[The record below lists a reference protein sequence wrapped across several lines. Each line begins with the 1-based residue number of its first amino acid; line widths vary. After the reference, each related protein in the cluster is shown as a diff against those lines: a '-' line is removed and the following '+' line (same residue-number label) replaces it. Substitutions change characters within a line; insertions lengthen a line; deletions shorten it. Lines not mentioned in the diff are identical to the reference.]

1 MRFRTIA
8 VSAALGLVFALTA
21 DATIFSSV
29 RGIVHDPQHRPVG
42 GATVILKARASDW
55 SQTAQ
60 TNPEGSF
67 EFAAVP
73 FGEYTLSIAVREFSP
88 VEASLTVTSGS
99 APVLHFSLQLAA
111 MKQTVEVTER
121 PESVAAQT
129 GAPAVMVSR
138 EQVERTPGA
147 DRSGSLAIFTAFV
160 PSASISHNQLHV
172 RGGHMVSWWVDG
184 IPVPNLNIAAN
195 VAPQFDP
202 KDVDYLE
209 MQRGG
214 VSAEY
219 GERTFAVINVVT
231 RSGFERNNQAE
242 LVTSY
247 GNFNTTNNQLSFG
260 SHTQRFAYYASL
272 NGSRADLGLE
282 TPTANI
288 LHDQTSGLGGFTS
301 LIFNATPADQLRF
314 VASFRND
321 HYQIPN
327 TPEQQ
332 SAGIRDLDRERDAF
346 ANFSWV
352 HTFGRGMLLTLAP
365 FYHFNRADFEGGPG
379 DTPFIPEHRR
389 ASQYMGFQAALA
401 AAVGKHNAR
410 VGGMALGQH
419 ENDSFGLTATDASGL
434 ALTENQRLWGNLVVG
449 YLEDEYKRSRWLT
462 LSGGIRLTRFS
473 GVLTETAASP
483 RLGAALR
490 LPRLGWIL
498 HGTYAR
504 FYQAPPLTTVAG
516 PLLDL
521 ALSSGL
527 DFIPLR
533 GERDEQREF
542 GLTIPVR
549 EWTIEIDNFRTGS
562 RNYFDHDVLGNSSV
576 FFPITL
582 ERARIRG
589 WEASVRSP
597 RLFRRAQVHLAYS
610 RQFVEAQ
617 GGVTGGL
624 TDFEPPETGDYYF
637 LDFDQ
642 RHTLSTGLEINL
654 PRRSWASGNVYYG
667 SGFLDGDG
675 PGHLPAHTT
684 VDLAI
689 GKQLGEQW
697 SLQAY
702 ALNIANRRFF
712 IDHSNEFAGTHYAP
726 PRQFAVELRYRFHY

>member
-1 MRFRTIA
+1 M
-8 VSAALGLVFALTA
+8 
-21 DATIFSSV
+21 
-29 RGIVHDPQHRPVG
+29 G
-42 GATVILKARASDW
+42 GATVTLKARASAW
-55 SQTAQ
+55 SETRQ
-60 TNPEGSF
+60 TNLEGSF

-73 FGEYTLSIAVREFSP
+73 LGEYTLTIAAPDFAP
-88 VEASLTVTSGS
+88 AEADLTVASGS
-99 APVLHFSLQLAA
+99 APVLHFPLQLAA

-121 PESVAAQT
+121 PESVATQT
-129 GAPAVMVSR
+129 SAAATLVSR

-147 DRSGSLAIFTAFV
+147 DRSNSLAMITSFV
-160 PSASISHNQLHV
+160 PSASVSHNLLHV

-184 IPVPNLNIAAN
+184 IPVPNMNIAAN

-219 GERTFAVINVVT
+219 GERTFAVVNVVT

-260 SHTQRFAYYASL
+260 SHTERFAYYASL
-272 NGSRADLGLE
+272 NGSRSDLGLE
-282 TPTANI
+282 TPTAA
-288 LHDQTSGLGGFTS
+288 LQHDQTSGLGGFTS
-301 LIFNATPADQLRF
+301 LIFNVTPDDQLRF

-321 HYQIPN
+321 HFQIPN
-327 TPEQQ
+327 TPEEQA
-332 SAGIRDLDRERDAF
+332 AGIRDLDRERDAF

-352 HTFGRGMLLTLAP
+352 HTFGRGMLLTLSP
-365 FYHFNRADFEGGPG
+365 FYHFNRAAYEGGPG
-379 DTPFIPEHRR
+379 DTPLIPDHRR
-389 ASQYMGFQAALA
+389 ASQYAGFQAALA
-401 AAVGKHNAR
+401 GAVGKHNAR

-419 ENDSFGLTATDASGL
+419 ENDSFGLTTTGGSGL
-434 ALTENQRLWGNLVVG
+434 ALAQNQKLWGNLAVA
-449 YLEDEYKRSRWLT
+449 YLEDEYKPTRWLT
-462 LSGGIRLTRFS
+462 LSAGLRLTRFS
-473 GVLTETAASP
+473 GMLNETAASP

-504 FYQAPPLTTVAG
+504 FYQAPPLTTLSG
-516 PLLDL
+516 PLHEL
-521 ALSSGL
+521 ALAEGL
-527 DFIPLR
+527 DFVPLR
-533 GERDEQREF
+533 GERDEQHEF

-549 EWTIEIDNFRTGS
+549 AWTIEIDNFRTGS
-562 RNYFDHDVLGNSSV
+562 RNYFDHDVLGNSSI

-675 PGHLPAHTT
+675 PTHLPAHTT
-684 VDLAI
+684 VDLAV

-712 IDHSNEFAGTHYAP
+712 IDRSNEFAGTHYAP
-726 PRQFAVELRYRFHY
+726 PRQFAIELRYRFHY